1 MPSIDAGR
9 TMLAECDGT
18 DFNDRRD
25 TAIIRLFADT
35 GIRFGEMA
43 PLELDFLDLNES
55 TVLASGRDDGRALC
69 HLVTRLA
76 LYGGAICAY
85 GRDNRPQK
93 RESNTLAWL
102 PRCDD
107 GLRIRQMLER
117 RCDAAGIERLHPHQL
132 RHFFSHTWLDSGG
145 QAQDLA
151 GGDPARCS
159 HGTVPRS
166 PTVVRSPRIA
176 VHACR
181 KSGRPLLCL

>member
-1 MPSIDAGR
+1 MSPPTVPDHEVPVPVPSIDAVR

-85 GRDNRPQK
+85 GRDTGRKTRIQYFG
-93 RESNTLAWL
+93 LAT
-102 PRCDD
+102 
-107 GLRIRQMLER
+107 
-117 RCDAAGIERLHPHQL
+117 A
-132 RHFFSHTWLDSGG
+132 
-145 QAQDLA
+145 
-151 GGDPARCS
+151 
-159 HGTVPRS
+159 
-166 PTVVRSPRIA
+166 VR
-176 VHACR
+176 
-181 KSGRPLLCL
+181 